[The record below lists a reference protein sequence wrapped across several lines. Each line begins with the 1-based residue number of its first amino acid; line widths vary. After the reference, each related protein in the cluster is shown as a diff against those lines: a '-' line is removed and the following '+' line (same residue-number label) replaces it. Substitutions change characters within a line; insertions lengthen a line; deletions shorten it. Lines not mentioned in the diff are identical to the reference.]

1 MKYLPL
7 IIIRIK
13 HNFYDSG
20 NCPDFSVI
28 ADPQTARLLTN
39 HRCRVKP
46 DAYGLTVYVP
56 VENEQPLI
64 KFADDCQWSFDL
76 KLKRDDFAL
85 YTDSRLELS
94 NPSGLQ
100 LHQKGLGINPEQ
112 GVSTAVNAD
121 EVLLSMTVQR
131 DFNDI
136 KVLPETDEIRF
147 FAKPVLYVYYV
158 VTNPGNSTQLSIV
171 DTDQTS
177 AKTTWKVHKPSTE
190 DQINAQLIRQYP
202 GMAIVCFACE
212 QTLTCRESGAQHLQL
227 KLDEHI
233 VFDCLPS
240 PRYQHQ
246 TQLQTASKPT
256 DAIYEIVTYLTD
268 TTLIKG

>member
-46 DAYGLTVYVP
+46 DAYGFTVYVP

-121 EVLLSMTVQR
+121 EALLSITVQR
-131 DFNDI
+131 DFNNI
-136 KVLPETDEIRF
+136 KKLPETDEIRF

-158 VTNPGNSTQLSIV
+158 VTNPGNSEQLLIV
-171 DTDQTS
+171 DTAD
-177 AKTTWKVHKPSTE
+177 KTTWIVQTLSDKDH
-190 DQINAQLIRQYP
+190 INAKLTLQYP
-202 GMAIVCFACE
+202 GMTIVCFACE

-227 KLDEHI
+227 KLDGHI